1 MKGPLLGITQSDL
14 LVVANFMASFIFFLL
29 EWFNKKDRV
38 DALTV
43 GLEKTK
49 VFRLFITFL

>member
-1 MKGPLLGITQSDL
+1 MVGWHHSVRSLGCSQ
-14 LVVANFMASFIFFLL
+14 FYGKFYFFLL